1 MFMATE
7 MIGIITTNVVL
18 VLAAVWRVSALLT
31 KIETQLTNVN
41 EKLSTHQSLTGIRLD
56 AFEKRLLK
64 LERGMPQGFFKGDQ
78 EE

>member
-1 MFMATE
+1 MATE

-31 KIETQLTNVN
+31 KIETQLGNVN
-41 EKLSTHQSLTGIRLD
+41 EKLSTHQNVTGIRLD
-56 AFEKRLLK
+56 GFEKRLLK
-64 LERGMPQGFFKGDQ
+64 LERGMPQGFFKGEP

>member
-1 MFMATE
+1 MATE

-31 KIETQLTNVN
+31 KIETQLSNVN
-41 EKLSTHQSLTGIRLD
+41 EKLSTHQQLTGIRLD

-64 LERGMPQGFFKGDQ
+64 IERVMPAGYFKGEDS
-78 EE
+78 E

>member
-1 MFMATE
+1 MATE

-31 KIETQLTNVN
+31 KIETQLSNVN
-41 EKLSTHQSLTGIRLD
+41 EKLSTHQTLTGIRLD

-64 LERGMPQGFFKGDQ
+64 IERTMPSGFFKGETED
-78 EE
+78 

>member
-1 MFMATE
+1 MLMATE

-31 KIETQLTNVN
+31 KIETQLSNVN
-41 EKLSTHQSLTGIRLD
+41 EKLSTHQQVTAMRLD
-56 AFEKRLLK
+56 AFEKRMLK
-64 LERGMPQGFFKGDQ
+64 LERGMPAGFFKGES

>member
-1 MFMATE
+1 MMATE

-31 KIETQLTNVN
+31 KIDTQLGNVN
-41 EKLSTHQSLTGIRLD
+41 EKLSTHQQLTGIRLD
-56 AFEKRLLK
+56 AFEKRMLK
-64 LERGMPQGFFKGDQ
+64 LERAMPQGYFKGEP

>member
-1 MFMATE
+1 MATE

-31 KIETQLTNVN
+31 KIETQLSNVN
-41 EKLSTHQSLTGIRLD
+41 EKLSSHQQLTAMRQD

-64 LERGMPQGFFKGDQ
+64 LERAMPQGFFKGEGED
-78 EE
+78 